1 MRICYETN
9 RKSLFL
15 SSHPKCCEFFEKN
28 TDGDFITSLVNLFKI
43 LTVLWYV
50 FLPSVHFDYNFSF

>member
-1 MRICYETN
+1 MRIWYETN

-15 SSHPKCCEFFEKN
+15 SSPLSAVNSSKKD
-28 TDGDFITSLVNLFKI
+28 TDGNFIPTIVNLFKI

-50 FLPSVHFDYNFSF
+50 FLPSVHFGYNSF